1 MAEAVI
7 KIGLDN
13 SDFKEGMKTCNESL
27 NKFNKQQGITKD
39 KFINVNRE
47 IGRNKR
53 ALMDVIY
60 RYQQLGEEG
69 RKTDAGRKLL
79 DIKEKCIQD
88 IKALQN
94 VKDEMNALTKTEA
107 KVNIDTSN
115 ISTANGGISSLI
127 GKFSSAK
134 AAVGGFLGAF
144 AASALVDFGKEA
156 IDAQSKVEQ
165 LEISFRTLLGSQEKA
180 NALIAEIK
188 SYGTVTPYDTE
199 GLAQAARLML
209 SYGMS
214 SSKIMPTLQM
224 LGDIAMGDKDKLQSL
239 TLAFSQMSASGRVCK
254 EDLNQMV
261 DAGFNPLQIIS
272 EKTGKSIGELTD
284 EVSKGAISVQ
294 DIEQAFIDATS
305 EGGKFHNMVNNM
317 SDSIAGKTA
326 QMTDNWEAFK
336 ASIGGLLKPAY
347 LGAIQTTTSAI
358 DAMTKAIERLKAIAG
373 DVTVG
378 DANYSNS
385 TQNAIKYATDKGN
398 KGGKTNKEKEAIRK
412 KTIGRGIAYEVARGK
427 RIDNA
432 ISQKSA
438 ELQARL
444 HPKRSVKPYPTW
456 TAKKTVSQLKNEIS
470 DLIHQ
475 KTQTNARI
483 KSYRASLNENPYE
496 TPKATTPTIPSGG
509 GGGGRSNTNRGGGG
523 GGRNTN
529 NTNTEII
536 PKGSLAELEKELSAA
551 RKAASLAVGEEAY
564 NQAMETV
571 SKIEDKIGNFKFNSY
586 KNAENSPIK
595 DNDLSKMKMP
605 KNGVLGVSLGLPKKD
620 EMDDFAKTIADSM
633 EKVREETQRTEEE
646 FKNLT
651 DSIRNQYGGQIADF
665 ATRFAELAKFI
676 QDGGSTTEA
685 AAAGLVMLGDS
696 LQTIAGNG
704 AIAKAGAVMAAIG
717 QCVLGFATASAQ
729 AAALGPFGWL
739 AFVGAGLGTLATM
752 ISTIQGFSNGG
763 IIGGATTSGDMQL
776 ARVNAGEMI
785 LNNSQQARLFDLLDG
800 GAAMIGNTQGKVD
813 FRISGQALVGTLK
826 NYNTKMSKVR

>member
-13 SDFKEGMKTCNESL
+13 SNFKEGMKTCNESL

-94 VKDEMNALTKTEA
+94 VKDEMEALTKSKT
-107 KVNIDTSN
+107 KINLDTSK
-115 ISTANGGISSLI
+115 ISETNGGIGSLI

-134 AAVGGFLGAF
+134 AAVGGFMGAF
-144 AASALVDFGKEA
+144 AVSALVDFGKEA

-180 NALIAEIK
+180 SALIAEIK

-214 SSKIMPTLQM
+214 SSKIMPTLQI
-224 LGDIAMGDKDKLQSL
+224 LGDIAMGNKDKLQSL

-326 QMTDNWEAFK
+326 QMTDNWENFK

-358 DAMTKAIERLKAIAG
+358 DALTKTIERLKASVG

-378 DANYSNS
+378 DANYNNS
-385 TQNAIKYATDKGN
+385 TQNALKYATDKGN
-398 KGGKTNKEKEAIRK
+398 KGGKTQKQKEAIRK
-412 KTIGRGIAYEVARGK
+412 KTIGRGIAYEEARRK

-438 ELQARL
+438 ELQTRL
-444 HPKRSVKPYPTW
+444 NHPTW
-456 TAKKTVSQLKNEIS
+456 TGKKTKAQLKNEIAS
-470 DLIHQ
+470 LIHQ
-475 KTQTNARI
+475 RRQTDARI

-496 TPKATTPTIPSGG
+496 TPKATTPSIPSGG
-509 GGGGRSNTNRGGGG
+509 GGGGRSNTNRGGGGG

-551 RKAASLAVGEEAY
+551 RKAASLAVGEDAY

-571 SKIEDKIGNFKFNSY
+571 SKIEDNIGNFKFNSY

-620 EMDDFAKTIADSM
+620 ELDDFAKTIADSM

-704 AIAKAGAVMAAIG
+704 AIAKAGAIMAAIG

-776 ARVNAGEMI
+776 CRVNAGEMI

-813 FRISGQALVGTLK
+813 FRISGQALVGTLR
-826 NYNTKMSKVR
+826 NYNTKMSKVK

>member
-7 KIGLDN
+7 KIGFDN
-13 SDFKEGMKTCNESL
+13 SNFKEGMKTCNESL

-53 ALMDVIY
+53 TLMDVIY

-94 VKDEMNALTKTEA
+94 VKDEMEALTKSKT
-107 KVNIDTSN
+107 KINLDTSK
-115 ISTANGGISSLI
+115 ISETNGGIGSLI

-134 AAVGGFLGAF
+134 AAVGGFMGAF
-144 AASALVDFGKEA
+144 AVSALIDFGREA

-180 NALIAEIK
+180 SALIAEIK

-347 LGAIQTTTSAI
+347 LGAIQDTTSAI
-358 DAMTKAIERLKAIAG
+358 DTMTKAIERLRAIAG

-385 TQNAIKYATDKGN
+385 TQNALKYATDKGN
-398 KGGKTNKEKEAIRK
+398 KGGKTQKQKEAIRK

-438 ELQARL
+438 ELQTRL
-444 HPKRSVKPYPTW
+444 NHPTW
-456 TAKKTVSQLKNEIS
+456 TGKKTRAQLKNEIAS
-470 DLIHQ
+470 LIHQ
-475 KTQTNARI
+475 RRQTDARI

-496 TPKATTPTIPSGG
+496 TPKTTTPSIPSGG

-551 RKAASLAVGEEAY
+551 RKAASNAVGEEAY

-620 EMDDFAKTIADSM
+620 ELDDFAKTIADSM

-704 AIAKAGAVMAAIG
+704 AIAKAGAIMAAIG

-752 ISTIQGFSNGG
+752 ISTIQGYSNGG

-800 GAAMIGNTQGKVD
+800 GASMIGNTQGKVD

>member
-134 AAVGGFLGAF
+134 AAVGGFMGAF
-144 AASALVDFGKEA
+144 AVSALVDFGKEA

-180 NALIAEIK
+180 SALIAEIK

-336 ASIGGLLKPAY
+336 ASIGALLRPAY

-358 DAMTKAIERLKAIAG
+358 DALTKTIERLKASAG

-378 DANYSNS
+378 DANYRNS
-385 TQNAIKYATDKGN
+385 TQNALKYATDKGN
-398 KGGKTNKEKEAIRK
+398 KGGKTQKQKEAIRK

-438 ELQARL
+438 ELQTRL
-444 HPKRSVKPYPTW
+444 NHPTW
-456 TAKKTVSQLKNEIS
+456 TGKKTKAQLKNEIS

-475 KTQTNARI
+475 RRQTDARI

-496 TPKATTPTIPSGG
+496 TPKTTTTTIPSGG

-529 NTNTEII
+529 TEVI
-536 PKGSLAELEKELSAA
+536 PHGSLAELEKELTQA
-551 RKAASLAVGEEAY
+551 RKAASLAVGEDAY

-571 SKIEDKIGNFKFNSY
+571 SKIEDNIGNFKFNSY

-620 EMDDFAKTIADSM
+620 ELDDFAKTIADSM

-704 AIAKAGAVMAAIG
+704 AIAKAGAIMAAIG

-729 AAALGPFGWL
+729 AASLGPFGWL

>member
-1 MAEAVI
+1 MAADAI
-7 KIGLDN
+7 IRLGLDDSN
-13 SDFKEGMKTCNESL
+13 FTSGVRSAQAEIDKFNRKEGVTNSKIFNLNRSL
-27 NKFNKQQGITKD
+27 NEAK
-39 KFINVNRE
+39 
-47 IGRNKR
+47 RNFLSAAYNYKK
-53 ALMDVIY
+53 
-60 RYQQLGEEG
+60 LGDEG

-79 DIKEKCIQD
+79 DIKEKAAATIRE
-88 IKALQN
+88 LQATKN
-94 VKDEMNALTKTEA
+94 ELQELTR
-107 KVNIDTSN
+107 VSNQTSM
-115 ISTANGGISSLI
+115 SSGKNGLMGSLM
-127 GKFSSAK
+127 GAASSARMF
-134 AAVGGFLGAF
+134 GG
-144 AASALVDFGKEA
+144 ALVASGLYQFGEA
-156 IDAQSKVEQ
+156 AIEARSRIEQ
-165 LEISFRTLLGSQEKA
+165 LEVSFSTLLGSQAQA
-180 NALIAEIK
+180 NALLQEIRE
-188 SYGTVTPYDTE
+188 YGTVTPYDTE

-336 ASIGGLLKPAY
+336 ASIGGLLRPAY

-358 DAMTKAIERLKAIAG
+358 DAMTKAIERLRASAG

-378 DANYSNS
+378 DGDYNNS
-385 TQNAIKYATDKGN
+385 TQNALKYATDKGN
-398 KGGKTNKEKEAIRK
+398 KGGKTQKQKEAIRK

-438 ELQARL
+438 ELQTRL
-444 HPKRSVKPYPTW
+444 NHPTW
-456 TAKKTVSQLKNEIS
+456 TGKKTKAQLKNEIAS
-470 DLIHQ
+470 LIHQ
-475 KTQTNARI
+475 RRQTDARI
-483 KSYRASLNENPYE
+483 KSYRAALNENPYE
-496 TPKATTPTIPSGG
+496 TPKPTTPSIPS
-509 GGGGRSNTNRGGGG
+509 GGGGRSNTNRGGGGG

-620 EMDDFAKTIADSM
+620 ELDDFAKTIADSM

-704 AIAKAGAVMAAIG
+704 AIAKAGAIMAAIG

>member
-13 SDFKEGMKTCNESL
+13 SNFKEGMKTCNESL

-53 ALMDVIY
+53 ALMDCIY

-94 VKDEMNALTKTEA
+94 VKDEMEALTKTKA

-144 AASALVDFGKEA
+144 AASALVDFGRQA

-180 NALIAEIK
+180 SALIAEIK

-326 QMTDNWEAFK
+326 QMTDNWENFK

-438 ELQARL
+438 ELQTRL
-444 HPKRSVKPYPTW
+444 NHPTW
-456 TAKKTVSQLKNEIS
+456 TGKKTKAQLKNEIAS
-470 DLIHQ
+470 LIHQ
-475 KTQTNARI
+475 KAQTNDRI
-483 KSYRASLNENPYE
+483 KSYRAALNENPYE
-496 TPKATTPTIPSGG
+496 TPKPTTTTIPSGG

-529 NTNTEII
+529 NTNTEVI

-551 RKAASLAVGEEAY
+551 RKAASNAVSEEAY

-620 EMDDFAKTIADSM
+620 ELDDFAKTIADSM

-685 AAAGLVMLGDS
+685 AAAAGLVMLGDS

-704 AIAKAGAVMAAIG
+704 AIAKAGAIMAAIG

-813 FRISGQALVGTLK
+813 FRISGQALVGTLR
-826 NYNTKMSKVR
+826 NYNTKMSKVK

>member
-13 SDFKEGMKTCNESL
+13 SDFQNGMKTCNEYL
-27 NKFNKQQGITKD
+27 NRFNKQQGITKD

-47 IGRNKR
+47 ISKNKR
-53 ALMDVIY
+53 VLMDVIY

-79 DIKEKCIQD
+79 DIKEICLQD

-94 VKDEMNALTKTEA
+94 VKDEMNALTNAKA

-144 AASALVDFGKEA
+144 AASALVDFGREA

-180 NALIAEIK
+180 SALIAEIK
-188 SYGTVTPYDTE
+188 AYGTVTPYDTE

-214 SSKIMPTLQM
+214 SSKIMPTLKM

-284 EVSKGAISVQ
+284 EVSKGAISVH

-305 EGGKFHNMVNNM
+305 EGGKFHNMVNNL
-317 SDSIAGKTA
+317 SDSIEGKTA

-358 DAMTKAIERLKAIAG
+358 DAMTKAIERLKASAG

-378 DANYSNS
+378 DGGYNKS
-385 TQNAIKYATDKGN
+385 TQNALNYATSKGN
-398 KGGKTNKEKEAIRK
+398 KGKTKKEKEAIRK

-456 TAKKTVSQLKNEIS
+456 TAKKTVSQLKNEIAS
-470 DLIHQ
+470 LIHQ
-475 KTQTNARI
+475 KAQTNDRI

-496 TPKATTPTIPSGG
+496 TPKATTPSIPSGG
-509 GGGGRSNTNRGGGG
+509 GGGRRNTNKGGGG
-523 GGRNTN
+523 GGTNTN
-529 NTNTEII
+529 NANTEVI
-536 PKGSLAELEKELSAA
+536 PHGSLAELEKELSAA

-620 EMDDFAKTIADSM
+620 ELDDFAKTIADSM

-696 LQTIAGNG
+696 LQTIAGDG
-704 AIAKAGAVMAAIG
+704 AIAKAGAIMAAIG

-800 GAAMIGNTQGKVD
+800 GAAMIGNNQGKVD
-813 FRISGQALVGTLK
+813 FRISGQNLVGTLR

>member
-13 SDFKEGMKTCNESL
+13 SDFQNGMKTCNEYI

-47 IGRNKR
+47 ISKNKR
-53 ALMDVIY
+53 VLMDVIY

-79 DIKEKCIQD
+79 DIKEKCLQD
-88 IKALQN
+88 IKALQK
-94 VKDEMNALTKTEA
+94 VKDEMEALTKVKT
-107 KVNIDTSN
+107 KVNIDTSQ
-115 ISTANGGISSLI
+115 ISKADGGISSLI

-144 AASALVDFGKEA
+144 AASALVDFGREA

-214 SSKIMPTLQM
+214 SSKIMPTLKM

-284 EVSKGAISVQ
+284 EVSKGAISVH
-294 DIEQAFIDATS
+294 DIEKAFIDATS
-305 EGGKFHNMVNNM
+305 EGGKFYNMVNNM

-336 ASIGGLLKPAY
+336 ASIGALLKPAY
-347 LGAIQTTTSAI
+347 LGAIQDTTSAI
-358 DAMTKAIERLKAIAG
+358 DAMTKAIERLRASAG

-378 DANYSNS
+378 DANYNKS
-385 TQNAIKYATDKGN
+385 TQNALNYAKSKGN
-398 KGGKTNKEKEAIRK
+398 KGGKTNKQKEAIRK
-412 KTIGRGIAYEVARGK
+412 QTINRGIAYEVARGK

-438 ELQARL
+438 ELQAMRN
-444 HPKRSVKPYPTW
+444 PKRSVKPYPNW
-456 TAKKTVSQLKNEIS
+456 TTGKTRAQLKSEIS
-470 DLIHQ
+470 SLIHQ
-475 KTQTNARI
+475 KAQTNARI
-483 KSYRASLNENPYE
+483 KSYRESLTESPYE
-496 TPKATTPTIPSGG
+496 TPKPTTTTIPSGG
-509 GGGGRSNTNRGGGG
+509 GGGGRRNTIKGGGG
-523 GGRNTN
+523 GTNTN
-529 NTNTEII
+529 NTNTEVI
-536 PKGSLAELEKELSAA
+536 PKGSLAELEKELSEA

-564 NQAMETV
+564 NQAMETA

-620 EMDDFAKTIADSM
+620 ELDDFAKVFGDAM
-633 EKVREETQRTEEE
+633 EKVREEAQKAEEE

-651 DSIRNQYGGQIADF
+651 DSIRNQYGGQVSDF
-665 ATRFAELAKFI
+665 ATRFAELGKFI
-676 QDGGSTTEA
+676 KNGGDTTEA

-696 LQTIAGNG
+696 LQTIAGDG
-704 AIAKAGAVMAAIG
+704 AIAKAGAIMAAIG

-800 GAAMIGNTQGKVD
+800 GAAMIGNNQGKVD
-813 FRISGQALVGTLK
+813 FRISGQNLVGTLR
-826 NYNTKMSKVR
+826 NYNTKMSKVK

>member
-13 SDFKEGMKTCNESL
+13 SNFKEGMKTCNESL

-107 KVNIDTSN
+107 KVNIDTSK

-134 AAVGGFLGAF
+134 AAVGGFMGAF
-144 AASALVDFGKEA
+144 AVSALVDFGKEA

-180 NALIAEIK
+180 SALIAEIK

-358 DAMTKAIERLKAIAG
+358 DAMTKAIERLRASAG

-378 DANYSNS
+378 DGNYSNS

-398 KGGKTNKEKEAIRK
+398 KGGKTQKQKEAIRK

-438 ELQARL
+438 ELQTRL
-444 HPKRSVKPYPTW
+444 NHPTW
-456 TAKKTVSQLKNEIS
+456 TGKKTKAQLKNEIAS
-470 DLIHQ
+470 LIHQ
-475 KTQTNARI
+475 RRQTNDRI
-483 KSYRASLNENPYE
+483 KSYRAALNESPYE
-496 TPKATTPTIPSGG
+496 TPKPTTTTIPSGG
-509 GGGGRSNTNRGGGG
+509 GGGGRRNTNRGGGG

-536 PKGSLAELEKELSAA
+536 PHGSLAELEKELSAA

-620 EMDDFAKTIADSM
+620 ELEDFAKTIADSM

-704 AIAKAGAVMAAIG
+704 AIAKAGAIMAAIG

-752 ISTIQGFSNGG
+752 ISTIQGYSNGG

>member
-13 SDFKEGMKTCNESL
+13 SNFQEGMKTCNESL

-53 ALMDVIY
+53 ALMDCLY

-94 VKDEMNALTKTEA
+94 VKDEMEALTKSKT
-107 KVNIDTSN
+107 KISLDTSK
-115 ISTANGGISSLI
+115 ISETNGGIGSLI

-134 AAVGGFLGAF
+134 AAVGGFMGAF
-144 AASALVDFGKEA
+144 AVSALVDFGKEA

-180 NALIAEIK
+180 SALIAEIK

-326 QMTDNWEAFK
+326 QMTDNWENFK

-358 DAMTKAIERLKAIAG
+358 DAMTKAIERLRASAG

-378 DANYSNS
+378 DGNYRNS
-385 TQNAIKYATDKGN
+385 TQNALKYATDKGN
-398 KGGKTNKEKEAIRK
+398 KGGKTQKQKEAIRK

-438 ELQARL
+438 ELQTRL
-444 HPKRSVKPYPTW
+444 NHPTW
-456 TAKKTVSQLKNEIS
+456 TGKKTKAQLKNEIAS
-470 DLIHQ
+470 LIHQ
-475 KTQTNARI
+475 RRQTDARI

-496 TPKATTPTIPSGG
+496 TPKPTTPSIPSGG
-509 GGGGRSNTNRGGGG
+509 GGGGRRNTNRGGGG
-523 GGRNTN
+523 GGTNTN

-620 EMDDFAKTIADSM
+620 ELDDFAKTIADSM

-704 AIAKAGAVMAAIG
+704 AIAKAGAIMAAIG

-800 GAAMIGNTQGKVD
+800 GASMIGNTQGKVD

>member
-13 SDFKEGMKTCNESL
+13 SNFQEGLKTCNESL

-94 VKDEMNALTKTEA
+94 VKDEMEALTKTKT

-134 AAVGGFLGAF
+134 AAVGGFMGAF
-144 AASALVDFGKEA
+144 AVSALVDFGKEA

-180 NALIAEIK
+180 SALIAEIK

-214 SSKIMPTLQM
+214 SNKIMPTLQM

-272 EKTGKSIGELTD
+272 EKTGKSIGELAD

-358 DAMTKAIERLKAIAG
+358 DAMTNAIERLRASAG

-378 DANYSNS
+378 DGNYSNS
-385 TQNAIKYATDKGN
+385 TQNALKYATDKGN
-398 KGGKTNKEKEAIRK
+398 KGGKTQKQKEAIRK

-438 ELQARL
+438 ELQTRL
-444 HPKRSVKPYPTW
+444 NHPTW
-456 TAKKTVSQLKNEIS
+456 TGKKTKAQLKNEIAS
-470 DLIHQ
+470 LIHQ
-475 KTQTNARI
+475 KAQTNDRI
-483 KSYRASLNENPYE
+483 KSYRAALNENPYD
-496 TPKATTPTIPSGG
+496 TPKPTTTTIPR
-509 GGGGRSNTNRGGGG
+509 GGRRNTNRGGGG
-523 GGRNTN
+523 GGT

-551 RKAASLAVGEEAY
+551 SKAASLAVGEEAY

-620 EMDDFAKTIADSM
+620 ELDDFAKTIADSM

-704 AIAKAGAVMAAIG
+704 AIAKAGAIMAAIG

-800 GAAMIGNTQGKVD
+800 GASMIGNTQGKVD

>member
-1 MAEAVI
+1 MAEAII

-13 SDFKEGMKTCNESL
+13 SNFQEGMKTCNESL

-53 ALMDVIY
+53 ALMDCIY

-94 VKDEMNALTKTEA
+94 VKDEMEALTKSKT
-107 KVNIDTSN
+107 KINLDTSK
-115 ISTANGGISSLI
+115 ISETNGGIGSLI

-134 AAVGGFLGAF
+134 AAVGGFMGAF
-144 AASALVDFGKEA
+144 AVSALVDFGREA

-180 NALIAEIK
+180 SALIAEIK

-358 DAMTKAIERLKAIAG
+358 DVLTKTIERLKASVG

-385 TQNAIKYATDKGN
+385 TQNALKYATDKGN
-398 KGGKTNKEKEAIRK
+398 KGGKTQKQKEAIRK

-438 ELQARL
+438 ELQTRL
-444 HPKRSVKPYPTW
+444 HHPTW
-456 TAKKTVSQLKNEIS
+456 TGKKTRAQLKNEIAS
-470 DLIHQ
+470 LIHQ
-475 KTQTNARI
+475 KAQTNARI
-483 KSYRASLNENPYE
+483 KSYRAALNESPYE
-496 TPKATTPTIPSGG
+496 TPKPTTTTIPSGG
-509 GGGGRSNTNRGGGG
+509 GGGGRRNTNRGGGG
-523 GGRNTN
+523 GGTNTN
-529 NTNTEII
+529 NTNTEVI
-536 PKGSLAELEKELSAA
+536 PHGSLAELEKELTQA

-620 EMDDFAKTIADSM
+620 ELENFAKTIADSM

-704 AIAKAGAVMAAIG
+704 AIAKAGAIMAAIG

>member
-13 SDFKEGMKTCNESL
+13 SDFQNGMKTCNEYI

-53 ALMDVIY
+53 TLMDVIY

-79 DIKEKCIQD
+79 DIKEKCLQD

-94 VKDEMNALTKTEA
+94 VKDEMEALTKT
-107 KVNIDTSN
+107 KTKINIDTSK
-115 ISTANGGISSLI
+115 ISETNGGIGSLI

-144 AASALVDFGKEA
+144 AASALVDFGRQA
-156 IDAQSKVEQ
+156 IDAESKVEQ

-180 NALIAEIK
+180 SALIAEIK
-188 SYGTVTPYDTE
+188 AYGTVTPYDTE

-214 SSKIMPTLQM
+214 SSKIMPTLKM

-294 DIEQAFIDATS
+294 DIEQAFIDSTS

-326 QMTDNWEAFK
+326 QMTDNWENFK

-385 TQNAIKYATDKGN
+385 TQNALKYATDKGN

-438 ELQARL
+438 QLQAML
-444 HPKRSVKPYPTW
+444 HPKKGTKPHPTW
-456 TAKKTVSQLKNEIS
+456 TGGKTASELKSEIS

-475 KTQTNARI
+475 RRQTDARI

-496 TPKATTPTIPSGG
+496 TPKATTPSIPSGG
-509 GGGGRSNTNRGGGG
+509 GGGRRNVTNKGG

-529 NTNTEII
+529 NTNTEVI
-536 PKGSLAELEKELSAA
+536 PKGSLAELEKELSEA
-551 RKAASLAVGEEAY
+551 RKAASNAVGEEAY
-564 NQAMETV
+564 NQAMETA

-620 EMDDFAKTIADSM
+620 ELDDFAKVFGDAM
-633 EKVREETQRTEEE
+633 EKVREEAQKAEEE

-651 DSIRNQYGGQIADF
+651 DSIRNQYGGQVSDF

-676 QDGGSTTEA
+676 KDGGDTTEA

-696 LQTIAGNG
+696 LQTIAGDG
-704 AIAKAGAVMAAIG
+704 AIAKAGAIMAAIG

-800 GAAMIGNTQGKVD
+800 GAAMIGNNQGKVD
-813 FRISGQALVGTLK
+813 FRISGQNLVGTLR

>member
-1 MAEAVI
+1 MAEAII

-13 SDFKEGMKTCNESL
+13 SNFQEGMKTCNESL

-53 ALMDVIY
+53 ALMDCIY

-94 VKDEMNALTKTEA
+94 VKDEMEALTKTKA

-115 ISTANGGISSLI
+115 ISSANGGISSLI

-134 AAVGGFLGAF
+134 AAVGGFMGAF
-144 AASALVDFGKEA
+144 AVSALVDFGKEA

-180 NALIAEIK
+180 SALIAEIK

-358 DAMTKAIERLKAIAG
+358 DVLTKTIERLKASVG

-385 TQNAIKYATDKGN
+385 TQNALKYATDKGN
-398 KGGKTNKEKEAIRK
+398 KGGKTQKQKEAIRK

-438 ELQARL
+438 ELQTRL
-444 HPKRSVKPYPTW
+444 NHPTW
-456 TAKKTVSQLKNEIS
+456 TGKKTKAQLKNEIAS
-470 DLIHQ
+470 LIHQ
-475 KTQTNARI
+475 KAQTNDRI
-483 KSYRASLNENPYE
+483 KSYRAALNESPYE
-496 TPKATTPTIPSGG
+496 TPKPTTTTIPSGG
-509 GGGGRSNTNRGGGG
+509 GGGGRRNTNRGGGG
-523 GGRNTN
+523 GGTNTN
-529 NTNTEII
+529 NTNTEVI
-536 PKGSLAELEKELSAA
+536 PHGSLAELEKELTQA

-571 SKIEDKIGNFKFNSY
+571 SNIEDKIGNFKFNSY

-620 EMDDFAKTIADSM
+620 ELENFAKTIADSM

-704 AIAKAGAVMAAIG
+704 AIAKAGAIMAAIG

>member
-13 SDFKEGMKTCNESL
+13 SNFQEGLKTCNESL

-53 ALMDVIY
+53 ALMDCIY

-94 VKDEMNALTKTEA
+94 VKDEMEALTKTKA

-144 AASALVDFGKEA
+144 AASALVDFGRQA

-180 NALIAEIK
+180 SALIAEIK

-326 QMTDNWEAFK
+326 QMTDNWENFK

-358 DAMTKAIERLKAIAG
+358 DAMTKAIERLRASAG

-378 DANYSNS
+378 DGNYSNS
-385 TQNAIKYATDKGN
+385 TQNALKYATDKGN
-398 KGGKTNKEKEAIRK
+398 KGGKTQKQKEAIRK

-438 ELQARL
+438 ELQTRL
-444 HPKRSVKPYPTW
+444 NHPTW
-456 TAKKTVSQLKNEIS
+456 TGKKTKAQLKNEIAS
-470 DLIHQ
+470 LIHQ
-475 KTQTNARI
+475 KAQTNDRI
-483 KSYRASLNENPYE
+483 KSYRAALNENPYE
-496 TPKATTPTIPSGG
+496 TPKPTTTTIPSGG

-523 GGRNTN
+523 GGTNTN

-564 NQAMETV
+564 NQSMETV

-620 EMDDFAKTIADSM
+620 ELDDFAKTIADSM

-646 FKNLT
+646 LKNLT
-651 DSIRNQYGGQIADF
+651 DGIRNQYGGQIADF

>member
-13 SDFKEGMKTCNESL
+13 SNFQEGLKTCNESL

-94 VKDEMNALTKTEA
+94 VKDEMEALTKSKT
-107 KVNIDTSN
+107 KINLDTSK
-115 ISTANGGISSLI
+115 ISETNGGIGSLI

-134 AAVGGFLGAF
+134 AAVGGFMGAF
-144 AASALVDFGKEA
+144 AVSALVDFGKEA

-180 NALIAEIK
+180 SALIAEIK

-326 QMTDNWEAFK
+326 QMTDNWENFK

-358 DAMTKAIERLKAIAG
+358 DAMTKAIERLRASAG

-385 TQNAIKYATDKGN
+385 TQNALKYATDKGN
-398 KGGKTNKEKEAIRK
+398 KGGKTQKQKEAIRK

-438 ELQARL
+438 ELQTRL
-444 HPKRSVKPYPTW
+444 NHPTW
-456 TAKKTVSQLKNEIS
+456 TGKKTKAQLKNEIAS
-470 DLIHQ
+470 LIHQ
-475 KTQTNARI
+475 RRQTDARI

-496 TPKATTPTIPSGG
+496 TPKPTTTTIPSGG
-509 GGGGRSNTNRGGGG
+509 GGGGRSNTNRGG

-536 PKGSLAELEKELSAA
+536 PKGSLAELEKELTQA
-551 RKAASLAVGEEAY
+551 RKAASLAVGEDAY

-571 SKIEDKIGNFKFNSY
+571 SKIEDNIGNFKFNSY

-620 EMDDFAKTIADSM
+620 ELDDFAKTIADSM

-704 AIAKAGAVMAAIG
+704 AIAKAGAIMAAIG

-752 ISTIQGFSNGG
+752 ISTIQGFSEGG
-763 IIGGATTSGDMQL
+763 IIGGGLNHGDMQL

>member
-13 SDFKEGMKTCNESL
+13 SDFQNGMKTCNEYL
-27 NKFNKQQGITKD
+27 NRFNKQQGITKD

-47 IGRNKR
+47 ISKNKR
-53 ALMDVIY
+53 VLMDVIY

-79 DIKEKCIQD
+79 DIKEKCLQD

-94 VKDEMNALTKTEA
+94 VKDEMEALTKVKT
-107 KVNIDTSN
+107 KVNLDTSK
-115 ISTANGGISSLI
+115 ISETNGGIGSLI

-134 AAVGGFLGAF
+134 AAVGGFMGAF
-144 AASALVDFGKEA
+144 AVSALVDFGRQA

-180 NALIAEIK
+180 SALIAEIK

-214 SSKIMPTLQM
+214 SSKIMPTLKM

-294 DIEQAFIDATS
+294 DIEQAFIDATN
-305 EGGKFHNMVNNM
+305 EGGKFHNMVNNL
-317 SDSIAGKTA
+317 SDSIEGKTA

-336 ASIGGLLKPAY
+336 ASIGELLKPAY
-347 LGAIQTTTSAI
+347 LGAIQITTSAI
-358 DAMTKAIERLKAIAG
+358 DAMTKAIERLRAIAG

-385 TQNAIKYATDKGN
+385 TQNALKYATDKGN
-398 KGGKTNKEKEAIRK
+398 KGGKTQKQKEAIRK

-438 ELQARL
+438 ELQTRL

-456 TAKKTVSQLKNEIS
+456 TAKKTVSQLKNEIAS
-470 DLIHQ
+470 LIHQ
-475 KTQTNARI
+475 KAQTNDRI

-496 TPKATTPTIPSGG
+496 TPKATTPSIPSGG
-509 GGGGRSNTNRGGGG
+509 GGRRNTIKGG

-529 NTNTEII
+529 TEVI
-536 PKGSLAELEKELSAA
+536 PKGSLAELEKELSEAG
-551 RKAASLAVGEEAY
+551 KAASNAVGEEAY

-595 DNDLSKMKMP
+595 DNDLSKMQMP
-605 KNGVLGVSLGLPKKD
+605 KNGVLGVSLGLPNKD
-620 EMDDFAKTIADSM
+620 ELDDFAKVFADSM
-633 EKVREETQRTEEE
+633 EKVREETQKAEEE

-665 ATRFAELAKFI
+665 ATRFAELGKFI
-676 QDGGSTTEA
+676 KDGGDTTEA

-696 LQTIAGNG
+696 LQTIAGDG
-704 AIAKAGAVMAAIG
+704 AIAKAGAIMAAIG

-800 GAAMIGNTQGKVD
+800 GAAMIGNNQGKVD
-813 FRISGQALVGTLK
+813 FRISGQNLVGTLR

>member
-1 MAEAVI
+1 MAEAII

-13 SDFKEGMKTCNESL
+13 SNFQEGLKTCNESL

-94 VKDEMNALTKTEA
+94 VKDEMEALTKT
-107 KVNIDTSN
+107 KTKINIDTSN

-144 AASALVDFGKEA
+144 AASALVDFGRQA

-180 NALIAEIK
+180 SALIAEIK

-239 TLAFSQMSASGRVCK
+239 TLALSQMSASGRVCK

-272 EKTGKSIGELTD
+272 EKTGKSIGQLTD

-305 EGGKFHNMVNNM
+305 EGGKFHNMVNNL

-358 DAMTKAIERLKAIAG
+358 DALTKTIERLKASAG

-378 DANYSNS
+378 DGNYKNS
-385 TQNAIKYATDKGN
+385 TQNALKYATDKGN
-398 KGGKTNKEKEAIRK
+398 KGGKTQKQKEAIRK

-438 ELQARL
+438 ELQTRL
-444 HPKRSVKPYPTW
+444 NHPTW
-456 TAKKTVSQLKNEIS
+456 TGKKTKAQLKNEIAS
-470 DLIHQ
+470 LIHQ
-475 KTQTNARI
+475 KAQTNARI
-483 KSYRASLNENPYE
+483 KSYRAALNENPYE
-496 TPKATTPTIPSGG
+496 TPKPTTTTIPSGS

-529 NTNTEII
+529 NTNTEVI
-536 PKGSLAELEKELSAA
+536 PHGSLAELEKELSAA

-605 KNGVLGVSLGLPKKD
+605 KDGVLGVSLGLPKKD
-620 EMDDFAKTIADSM
+620 ELENFSKTIADSM

-704 AIAKAGAVMAAIG
+704 AIAKAGAIMAAIG

>member
-13 SDFKEGMKTCNESL
+13 SDFQNGMKTCNEYI

-53 ALMDVIY
+53 TLMDVIY

-79 DIKEKCIQD
+79 DIKEKCLQD

-94 VKDEMNALTKTEA
+94 VKDEMEALTKTKT
-107 KVNIDTSN
+107 KVNIDTSK
-115 ISTANGGISSLI
+115 ISETNGGIGSLI

-144 AASALVDFGKEA
+144 AASALVDFGREA
-156 IDAQSKVEQ
+156 IDAESKVEQ

-180 NALIAEIK
+180 SALIAEIK
-188 SYGTVTPYDTE
+188 AYGTVTPYDTE

-214 SSKIMPTLQM
+214 SSKIMPTLKM

-326 QMTDNWEAFK
+326 QMTDNWENFK

-385 TQNAIKYATDKGN
+385 TQNALKYATDKGN

-438 ELQARL
+438 QLQAML
-444 HPKRSVKPYPTW
+444 HPKKGTKPHPTW
-456 TAKKTVSQLKNEIS
+456 TGGKTASELKSEIS

-475 KTQTNARI
+475 KAQTNARI
-483 KSYRASLNENPYE
+483 KSYRSSLNENPYE
-496 TPKATTPTIPSGG
+496 TPKATTPSIPSGG
-509 GGGGRSNTNRGGGG
+509 GGGRRNVTNKGG

-529 NTNTEII
+529 NANTEVI
-536 PKGSLAELEKELSAA
+536 PKGSLAELEKELSEA
-551 RKAASLAVGEEAY
+551 RKAASNAVGEEAY
-564 NQAMETV
+564 NQAMETA

-620 EMDDFAKTIADSM
+620 ELDDFAKVFGDAM
-633 EKVREETQRTEEE
+633 EKVREEAQKAEEE

-651 DSIRNQYGGQIADF
+651 DSIRNQYGGQVSDF

-676 QDGGSTTEA
+676 KDGGDTTEA

-696 LQTIAGNG
+696 LQTIAGDG
-704 AIAKAGAVMAAIG
+704 AIAKAGAIMAAIG

-800 GAAMIGNTQGKVD
+800 GAAMIGNNQGKVD
-813 FRISGQALVGTLK
+813 FRISGQNLVGTLR

>member
-13 SDFKEGMKTCNESL
+13 SNFQEGLKTCNESL

-53 ALMDVIY
+53 TLMDVIY

-79 DIKEKCIQD
+79 DIKEKCLQD

-94 VKDEMNALTKTEA
+94 VKDEMEALTKT
-107 KVNIDTSN
+107 KVNIDTSK
-115 ISTANGGISSLI
+115 ISEANGGIGSLI

-144 AASALVDFGKEA
+144 AASALVDFGREA

-180 NALIAEIK
+180 SALIAEIK
-188 SYGTVTPYDTE
+188 AYGTVTPYDTE

-214 SSKIMPTLQM
+214 SSKIMPTLKM

-326 QMTDNWEAFK
+326 EMTDNWENFK

-427 RIDNA
+427 RIDNT

-438 ELQARL
+438 QLQAML
-444 HPKRSVKPYPTW
+444 HPKKGTKPHPTW
-456 TAKKTVSQLKNEIS
+456 TGGKTASELKSEIS

-475 KTQTNARI
+475 KAQTNARI
-483 KSYRASLNENPYE
+483 KSYRESLTESPYE
-496 TPKATTPTIPSGG
+496 TPKPTTTTIPSGG
-509 GGGGRSNTNRGGGG
+509 GGRRNTIKGGGG

-529 NTNTEII
+529 TEVI
-536 PKGSLAELEKELSAA
+536 PKGSLAELEKELTQA
-551 RKAASLAVGEEAY
+551 RKAASNAVGEDAY

-620 EMDDFAKTIADSM
+620 ELDDFAKTVADSM
-633 EKVREETQRTEEE
+633 EKVREETQKAEEE

-665 ATRFAELAKFI
+665 ATRFAELGKFI
-676 QDGGSTTEA
+676 KDGGSTTEA

-696 LQTIAGNG
+696 LQTIAGDG
-704 AIAKAGAVMAAIG
+704 AIAKAGAIMAAIG

-752 ISTIQGFSNGG
+752 ISTIQGFSEGG
-763 IIGGATTSGDMQL
+763 IIGGGLNHGDMQL

-800 GAAMIGNTQGKVD
+800 GAAMIGNNQGKVD
-813 FRISGQALVGTLK
+813 FRISGQNLVGTLR

>member
-13 SDFKEGMKTCNESL
+13 SNFKEGMKTCNESL

-94 VKDEMNALTKTEA
+94 VKDEMEALTKSKT
-107 KVNIDTSN
+107 KINLDTSK
-115 ISTANGGISSLI
+115 ISETNGGIGSLI

-134 AAVGGFLGAF
+134 AAVGGFMGAF
-144 AASALVDFGKEA
+144 AVSALIDFGKEA

-180 NALIAEIK
+180 SALIAEIK

-326 QMTDNWEAFK
+326 QMTDNWENFK

-358 DAMTKAIERLKAIAG
+358 DTMTKAIERLRAIAG

-385 TQNAIKYATDKGN
+385 TQNALKYATDKGN
-398 KGGKTNKEKEAIRK
+398 KGGKTQKQKEAIRK

-438 ELQARL
+438 ELQTRL
-444 HPKRSVKPYPTW
+444 NHPTW
-456 TAKKTVSQLKNEIS
+456 TGKKTRAQLKNEIAS
-470 DLIHQ
+470 LIHQ
-475 KTQTNARI
+475 RRQTDARI

-496 TPKATTPTIPSGG
+496 TPKPTTPSIPSGG
-509 GGGGRSNTNRGGGG
+509 GGGGRSNTNRGSG

-551 RKAASLAVGEEAY
+551 RKAASNAVGEDAY

-571 SKIEDKIGNFKFNSY
+571 SKIEDNIGNFKFNSY

-651 DSIRNQYGGQIADF
+651 ESIRNQYGGQVSDF

-704 AIAKAGAVMAAIG
+704 AIAKAGAIMAAIG

-763 IIGGATTSGDMQL
+763 IIGGSLNHGDMQL

-813 FRISGQALVGTLK
+813 FRISGQALVGTLR
-826 NYNTKMSKVR
+826 NYNTKMSKVK

>member
-1 MAEAVI
+1 MAEAII

-13 SDFKEGMKTCNESL
+13 SNFQEGMKTCNESL

-94 VKDEMNALTKTEA
+94 VKDEMEALTKTKA

-115 ISTANGGISSLI
+115 ISSANGGISSLI

-134 AAVGGFLGAF
+134 AAVGGFMGAF
-144 AASALVDFGKEA
+144 AVSALVDFGKEA

-180 NALIAEIK
+180 SALIAEIK

-358 DAMTKAIERLKAIAG
+358 DVLTKTIERLKASVG

-385 TQNAIKYATDKGN
+385 TQNALKYATDKGN
-398 KGGKTNKEKEAIRK
+398 KGGKTQKQKEAIRK

-438 ELQARL
+438 ELQTRL
-444 HPKRSVKPYPTW
+444 NHPTW
-456 TAKKTVSQLKNEIS
+456 TGKKTKAQLKNEIAS
-470 DLIHQ
+470 LIHQ
-475 KTQTNARI
+475 KAQTNDRI
-483 KSYRASLNENPYE
+483 KSYRAALNESPYE
-496 TPKATTPTIPSGG
+496 TPKPTTTTIPSGG
-509 GGGGRSNTNRGGGG
+509 GGGGRRNTNRGGGG
-523 GGRNTN
+523 GGTNTN
-529 NTNTEII
+529 NTNTEVI
-536 PKGSLAELEKELSAA
+536 PHGSLAELEKELTQA

-620 EMDDFAKTIADSM
+620 ELENFAKTIADSM

-704 AIAKAGAVMAAIG
+704 AIAKAGAIMAAIG

-752 ISTIQGFSNGG
+752 ISTIQGYSNGG

>member
-13 SDFKEGMKTCNESL
+13 SDFQNGMKTCNEYI

-47 IGRNKR
+47 ISKNKR
-53 ALMDVIY
+53 VLMDVIY

-79 DIKEKCIQD
+79 DIKEKCLQD

-94 VKDEMNALTKTEA
+94 VKDEMEALTKTKT
-107 KVNIDTSN
+107 KVNIDTSK
-115 ISTANGGISSLI
+115 ISETNGGIGSLI

-144 AASALVDFGKEA
+144 AASALVDFGREA
-156 IDAQSKVEQ
+156 IDAESKVEQ

-180 NALIAEIK
+180 SALIAEIK
-188 SYGTVTPYDTE
+188 AYGTVTPYDTE

-214 SSKIMPTLQM
+214 SSKIMPTLKM

-326 QMTDNWEAFK
+326 QMTDNWENFK

-385 TQNAIKYATDKGN
+385 TQNALKYATDKGN

-438 ELQARL
+438 QLQAML
-444 HPKRSVKPYPTW
+444 HPKKGTKPHPTW
-456 TAKKTVSQLKNEIS
+456 TGGKTASELKSEIS

-475 KTQTNARI
+475 KAQTNARI
-483 KSYRASLNENPYE
+483 KSYRSSLNENPYE
-496 TPKATTPTIPSGG
+496 TPKAATPPIPSGG
-509 GGGGRSNTNRGGGG
+509 GGGRRNVTNKGG

-529 NTNTEII
+529 NTNTEVI
-536 PKGSLAELEKELSAA
+536 PKGSLAELEKELSEA
-551 RKAASLAVGEEAY
+551 RKAASNAVGEEAY
-564 NQAMETV
+564 NQAMETA

-620 EMDDFAKTIADSM
+620 ELDDFAKVFGDAM
-633 EKVREETQRTEEE
+633 EKVREEAQKAEEE

-651 DSIRNQYGGQIADF
+651 DSIRNQYGGQVSDF

-676 QDGGSTTEA
+676 KDGGDTTEA

-696 LQTIAGNG
+696 LQTIAGDG
-704 AIAKAGAVMAAIG
+704 AIAKAGAIMAAIG

-800 GAAMIGNTQGKVD
+800 GAAMIGNNQGKVD
-813 FRISGQALVGTLK
+813 FRISGQNLVGTLR

>member
-1 MAEAVI
+1 MAEAII

-13 SDFKEGMKTCNESL
+13 SNFQEGMKTCNESL

-94 VKDEMNALTKTEA
+94 VKDEMEALTKSKT
-107 KVNIDTSN
+107 KISLDTSN

-144 AASALVDFGKEA
+144 AASALVDFGRQA

-180 NALIAEIK
+180 SALIAEIK

-336 ASIGGLLKPAY
+336 ASIGGLLRPAY

-358 DAMTKAIERLKAIAG
+358 DAMTKAIERLRASAG

-378 DANYSNS
+378 DGNYSNS
-385 TQNAIKYATDKGN
+385 TQNALKYATDKGN
-398 KGGKTNKEKEAIRK
+398 KSGKTQKQKEAIRK

-438 ELQARL
+438 ELQTRL
-444 HPKRSVKPYPTW
+444 NHPTW
-456 TAKKTVSQLKNEIS
+456 TGKKTRAQLKSEIAS
-470 DLIHQ
+470 LIHQ
-475 KTQTNARI
+475 RRQTDARI
-483 KSYRASLNENPYE
+483 KSYRAALNESPYE
-496 TPKATTPTIPSGG
+496 TPKPTTTTIPSGG
-509 GGGGRSNTNRGGGG
+509 GGGGRRNTNRGGGG
-523 GGRNTN
+523 GGTNTN

-536 PKGSLAELEKELSAA
+536 PKGSLAELEKELTQA

-564 NQAMETV
+564 NQSMETV

-620 EMDDFAKTIADSM
+620 ELDDFAKTIADSM

-717 QCVLGFATASAQ
+717 QCILGFATASAQ

-800 GAAMIGNTQGKVD
+800 GASMIGNTQGKVD

>member
-13 SDFKEGMKTCNESL
+13 SNFQEGLKTCNESL

-53 ALMDVIY
+53 TLMDVIY

-326 QMTDNWEAFK
+326 QMTDNWENFK

-358 DAMTKAIERLKAIAG
+358 DALTKTIERLKASVG

-385 TQNAIKYATDKGN
+385 TQNALKYATDKGN
-398 KGGKTNKEKEAIRK
+398 KGGKTQKQKEAIRK

-438 ELQARL
+438 ELQTRL
-444 HPKRSVKPYPTW
+444 NHPTW
-456 TAKKTVSQLKNEIS
+456 TGKKTKAQLKNEIAS
-470 DLIHQ
+470 LIHQ
-475 KTQTNARI
+475 RRQTDARI

-496 TPKATTPTIPSGG
+496 TPKTTTTTIPSGG

-551 RKAASLAVGEEAY
+551 RKAASLAVGEDAY

-620 EMDDFAKTIADSM
+620 ELDDFAKTIAESM

-704 AIAKAGAVMAAIG
+704 AIAKAGAIMAAIG

-813 FRISGQALVGTLK
+813 FRISGQALVGTLR
-826 NYNTKMSKVR
+826 NYNTKMSKVK

>member
-13 SDFKEGMKTCNESL
+13 SDFQNGMKTCNEYI

-53 ALMDVIY
+53 TLMDVIY

-79 DIKEKCIQD
+79 DIKEKCLQD

-94 VKDEMNALTKTEA
+94 VKDEMEALTKT
-107 KVNIDTSN
+107 KTKINIDTSK
-115 ISTANGGISSLI
+115 ISETNGGIGSLI

-144 AASALVDFGKEA
+144 AASALVDFGREA

-180 NALIAEIK
+180 SALIAEIK

-199 GLAQAARLML
+199 GLSQAARLML

-214 SSKIMPTLQM
+214 SSKIMPTLKM

-284 EVSKGAISVQ
+284 EVSKGSISVQ

-326 QMTDNWEAFK
+326 QMTDNWENFK

-347 LGAIQTTTSAI
+347 FGAIQTTTSAI

-385 TQNAIKYATDKGN
+385 TQNALKYATDKGN

-438 ELQARL
+438 ELQTRL
-444 HPKRSVKPYPTW
+444 HHPTW
-456 TAKKTVSQLKNEIS
+456 TGKKTRAQLKNEIAS
-470 DLIHQ
+470 LIHQ
-475 KTQTNARI
+475 RRQTDARI

-496 TPKATTPTIPSGG
+496 TPKATTQSIPSGG
-509 GGGGRSNTNRGGGG
+509 GGRRNTIKGG

-529 NTNTEII
+529 TEII
-536 PKGSLAELEKELSAA
+536 PHGSLAELEKELSEA

-564 NQAMETV
+564 NQAMETA

-620 EMDDFAKTIADSM
+620 ELDDFAKVFADSM
-633 EKVREETQRTEEE
+633 EKVREETQKAEEE

-665 ATRFAELAKFI
+665 ATRFAELGKFI
-676 QDGGSTTEA
+676 KDGGSTTEA

-696 LQTIAGNG
+696 LQTIAGDG
-704 AIAKAGAVMAAIG
+704 AIAKAGAIMAAIG

-800 GAAMIGNTQGKVD
+800 GAAMIGNNQGKVD
-813 FRISGQALVGTLK
+813 FRISGQNLVGTLR

>member
-13 SDFKEGMKTCNESL
+13 SNFQEGMKTCNESL

-94 VKDEMNALTKTEA
+94 VKDEMEALTKSKT
-107 KVNIDTSN
+107 KINLDTSK
-115 ISTANGGISSLI
+115 ISETNGGIGSLI

-134 AAVGGFLGAF
+134 AAVGGFMGAF
-144 AASALVDFGKEA
+144 AVSALVDFGREA

-272 EKTGKSIGELTD
+272 EKTGKSIGQLTD

-336 ASIGGLLKPAY
+336 ASIGGLLRPAY

-358 DAMTKAIERLKAIAG
+358 DALTKTIERLKASVG

-378 DANYSNS
+378 DANYNNS
-385 TQNAIKYATDKGN
+385 TQNALKYATDKGN
-398 KGGKTNKEKEAIRK
+398 KGGKTQKQKEAIRK

-438 ELQARL
+438 ELQTRL
-444 HPKRSVKPYPTW
+444 NHPTW
-456 TAKKTVSQLKNEIS
+456 TGKKTKAQLKNEIAS
-470 DLIHQ
+470 LIHQ
-475 KTQTNARI
+475 KAQTNARI

-496 TPKATTPTIPSGG
+496 TPKPTTTTIPSGG
-509 GGGGRSNTNRGGGG
+509 GGGGRSNTNRGGSG

-551 RKAASLAVGEEAY
+551 RKAASLAVGEDAY

-605 KNGVLGVSLGLPKKD
+605 KDGVLGVSLGLPKKD
-620 EMDDFAKTIADSM
+620 ELDDFAKTIADSM

-704 AIAKAGAVMAAIG
+704 AIAKAGAIMAAIG

-752 ISTIQGFSNGG
+752 ISTIQGYSNGG

>member
-13 SDFKEGMKTCNESL
+13 SNFQEGMKTCNESL

-107 KVNIDTSN
+107 KINLDTSN

-358 DAMTKAIERLKAIAG
+358 DSMTKAIERLKAIAG

-551 RKAASLAVGEEAY
+551 RKAASLAVGEDAY
-564 NQAMETV
+564 NQAMDTV

-704 AIAKAGAVMAAIG
+704 AIAKAGAIMAAIG

-752 ISTIQGFSNGG
+752 ISTIQGFSEGG
-763 IIGGATTSGDMQL
+763 IIGGGLNHGDMQL
-776 ARVNAGEMI
+776 AKVNAGEMI

-813 FRISGQALVGTLK
+813 FRISGQALVGTLR